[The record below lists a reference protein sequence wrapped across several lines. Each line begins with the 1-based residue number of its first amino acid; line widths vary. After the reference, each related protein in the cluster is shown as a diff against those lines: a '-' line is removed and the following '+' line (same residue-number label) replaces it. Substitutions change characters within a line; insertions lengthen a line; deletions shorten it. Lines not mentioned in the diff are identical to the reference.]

1 MMDTNSYPELD
12 ETEITRQAE
21 LERFKVFNE
30 RATTGAYG
38 SLLGIGLLGWVL
50 VQAAGWQR
58 ALVWCCFV
66 GTVEL
71 GISLNG
77 WRGRRSLASGNAN
90 AQILYTH
97 HLLAGFAGVA
107 WGSVVYFIWTG
118 EDLMAYLATI
128 AILVGVSGVT
138 MVTLSSY
145 AVPAT
150 LFFASIYLLPLL
162 HELLYPKPISLQ
174 VGVGLLAALVVQ
186 LWYTRE
192 LGKIVVREATHS
204 ARNRALVHRLH
215 DLVTHDQLTGAFSR
229 RYILEQLERQLAFR
243 QRHSTAASLVMFD
256 LDHFKRVND
265 NFGHPVGDKVL
276 KEAVAAVAA
285 QLRDGDVLARIG
297 GEEFLVLLPMTDI
310 HAALQLAERLRH
322 TLANTCVIE
331 GNDVIHMPAS
341 FGVAELREAE
351 AASHWFKRVDD
362 ALYQAKAAGRNTVSA
377 AT

>member
-1 MMDTNSYPELD
+1 
-12 ETEITRQAE
+12 
-21 LERFKVFNE
+21 
-30 RATTGAYG
+30 
-38 SLLGIGLLGWVL
+38 
-50 VQAAGWQR
+50 
-58 ALVWCCFV
+58 
-66 GTVEL
+66 
-71 GISLNG
+71 
-77 WRGRRSLASGNAN
+77 
-90 AQILYTH
+90 
-97 HLLAGFAGVA
+97 
-107 WGSVVYFIWTG
+107 
-118 EDLMAYLATI
+118 
-128 AILVGVSGVT
+128 
-138 MVTLSSY
+138 
-145 AVPAT
+145 
-150 LFFASIYLLPLL
+150 
-162 HELLYPKPISLQ
+162 
-174 VGVGLLAALVVQ
+174 LVVQ

-204 ARNRALVHRLH
+204 ARNRALVLRLH

-331 GNDVIHMPAS
+331 GSDVIHMPAS

>member
-1 MMDTNSYPELD
+1 VSNGYRINVMMDTNSYPELD

-174 VGVGLLAALVVQ
+174 VGV
-186 LWYTRE
+186 
-192 LGKIVVREATHS
+192 
-204 ARNRALVHRLH
+204 
-215 DLVTHDQLTGAFSR
+215 THDQLTGAFSR
-229 RYILEQLERQLAFR
+229 RYILDQLERQLAFR

-331 GNDVIHMPAS
+331 GSDVIHMPAS